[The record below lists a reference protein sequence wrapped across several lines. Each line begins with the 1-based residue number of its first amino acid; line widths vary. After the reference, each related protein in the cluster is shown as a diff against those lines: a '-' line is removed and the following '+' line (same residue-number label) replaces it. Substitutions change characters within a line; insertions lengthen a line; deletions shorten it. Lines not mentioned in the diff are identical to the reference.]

1 MRSLRPLALL
11 MIDVDCFKALND
23 SYGHQRGDECLRE
36 IARVLEEQPRRGHD
50 IVARFGGEEFAVLL
64 PGSDASGAMN
74 IAENIRCAVEGQ
86 RMEHRESRTGPW
98 VTVSVG
104 VCSRTPR
111 VGEEPGD
118 MLYDA
123 DMALYLAKQLGRNRV
138 EMREPAEV
146 EV

>member
-1 MRSLRPLALL
+1 
-11 MIDVDCFKALND
+11 V
-23 SYGHQRGDECLRE
+23 RE
-36 IARVLEEQPRRGHD
+36 IARVLEEQPRRGDD

-64 PGSDASGAMN
+64 PGSDASGAMG

-86 RMEHRESRTGPW
+86 RMEHRESSIGPW

-111 VGEEPGD
+111 VGEGPAD

-123 DMALYLAKQLGRNRV
+123 DMALYHAKQLGKNRV
-138 EMREPAEV
+138 EMGDSVEV